1 MKYIY
6 ILFFLVISTI
16 SANKIDANL
25 EIVKKAN
32 TIPNIIVSI
41 ANDSTEISVL
51 NRLKVLLEKDL
62 KISGH
67 FEVTNATHL
76 SGYTDNPN
84 FMILAN
90 NKADLYVNLSAS
102 KGNDGSYSVNMKLYD
117 VNAQIN
123 VLQKTFT
130 TSKIE
135 RFPFLAHRI
144 AISINDHFQAPS
156 IDWMDKFVI
165 MSVYKD
171 SKEADIV
178 IADYSLT
185 FRKTLVTGGLNIF
198 PKWASDEQ
206 REIYY
211 TSYNYA
217 KPTLVKLNIYTSQ
230 KQTIM
235 SSDGMITCSD
245 VNKDGTKLLIT
256 AAPNSQ
262 PDIYVYNTLTK
273 QKQRVT
279 TYSGI
284 DVSGHFVDN
293 DQKVV
298 FVSDRLG
305 SPNIFAKK
313 INSRGVEKLVYH
325 SSNNSSV
332 TTNGNN
338 IVYSSRDSSNAFGGK
353 NFNLYLMSTK
363 SDALTRL
370 TVSGVNQFPKF
381 SNDGES
387 LIFIKTQNDVS
398 SVGIIRLNFNSTYL
412 FPLRGNKIQSID
424 W

>member
-1 MKYIY
+1 MKYLY
-6 ILFFLVISTI
+6 LLLFLIVNFASG
-16 SANKIDANL
+16 AKIDANL

-32 TIPNIIVSI
+32 TIPNVLVSV
-41 ANDSTEISVL
+41 ANDSTEINTL
-51 NRLKVLLEKDL
+51 NKLKYILNEDLKV
-62 KISGH
+62 SGH
-67 FEVTNATHL
+67 FQSVSTNHL
-76 SGYTDNPN
+76 ASFDSNPN
-84 FMILAN
+84 FTVLNN
-90 NKADLYVNLSAS
+90 NKVDLYVNLTAS
-102 KGNDGSYSVNMKLYD
+102 KQNNGSYSVSMKLYD
-117 VNAQIN
+117 VNAQLN

-130 TSKIE
+130 TTKQE

-144 AISINDHFQAPS
+144 AITINDFFNAPS
-156 IDWMDKFVI
+156 INWMDKFVI
-165 MSVYKD
+165 MSVYKG
-171 SKEADIV
+171 SQKADIV
-178 IADYSLT
+178 IADYTLT

-198 PKWASDEQ
+198 PKWASNDQ
-206 REIYY
+206 KEIYY
-211 TSYNYA
+211 TSYNYD
-217 KPTLVKLNIYTSQ
+217 KPTLVKLNIYTSKKQ
-230 KQTIM
+230 KVM
-235 SSDGMITCSD
+235 SSDGMIVCSD
-245 VNKDGTKLLIT
+245 VSDDESKLLIT

-262 PDIYVYNTLTK
+262 PDVYLYDLRTK

-284 DVSGHFVDN
+284 DVSAQFVEN
-293 DQKVV
+293 DQKIV

-332 TTNGNN
+332 TTHGNN
-338 IVYSSRDSSNAFGGK
+338 IVYSSRDSSNEFGGK
-353 NFNLYLMSTK
+353 NFNLYLMSTR

-381 SNDGES
+381 SSDGES

>member
-6 ILFFLVISTI
+6 LLLFLIVNL
-16 SANKIDANL
+16 ANGAKIDANL

-32 TIPNIIVSI
+32 TIPNVLVSI
-41 ANDSTEISVL
+41 ANDSAEINTL
-51 NRLKVLLEKDL
+51 NKLKYILIQDL

-67 FEVTNATHL
+67 FEVSNFNHL
-76 SGYTDNPN
+76 SSYENNPN
-84 FMILAN
+84 FTVLNN
-90 NKADLYVNLSAS
+90 NKVDLYVNLNSS
-102 KGNDGSYSVNMKLYD
+102 KNSNGTYSVSMKLYD
-117 VNAQIN
+117 ANAQLNI
-123 VLQKTFT
+123 LQKTFT
-130 TSKIE
+130 TSKEE

-144 AISINDHFQAPS
+144 AISINDFFKAPS

-165 MSVYKD
+165 MSVYQN
-171 SKEADIV
+171 SKKADIV
-178 IADYSLT
+178 IADYTLT

-198 PKWASDEQ
+198 PKWASKDQ
-206 REIYY
+206 KSIYY

-217 KPTLVKLNIYTSQ
+217 KPTLVKLNIYNSQ

-235 SSDGMITCSD
+235 NSDGMIACSD
-245 VNKDGTKLLIT
+245 VSDDGSKLLIT

-262 PDIYVYNTLTK
+262 PDIYLYDLNTK

-313 INSRGVEKLVYH
+313 INSKAVEKLVYH

-332 TTNGNN
+332 TTHGSN
-338 IVYSSRDSSNAFGGK
+338 IVYSSRDSSNEFTGK

-370 TVSGVNQFPKF
+370 TTNGVNQFPKF

>member
-1 MKYIY
+1 MKYFY
-6 ILFFLVISTI
+6 ILFFLVFSTLN
-16 SANKIDANL
+16 AAKIDANL

-32 TIPNIIVSI
+32 TIPNVVVSI
-41 ANDSTEISVL
+41 ANDSKEIQTLSK
-51 NRLKVLLEKDL
+51 LKFLLEQDL

-67 FEVTNATHL
+67 FDVIKDTYLTSFDA
-76 SGYTDNPN
+76 YPN
-84 FMILAN
+84 FVILSN
-90 NKADLYVNLSAS
+90 NKADLYINLSAT
-102 KGNDGSYSVNMKLYD
+102 KNQNGTYAVNMKLYD
-117 VNAQIN
+117 VNAQLNI
-123 VLQKTFT
+123 LQKTFT
-130 TSKIE
+130 TSKID

-144 AISINDHFQAPS
+144 AITVNDYFKAPS

-165 MSVYKD
+165 MSIYKD

-206 REIYY
+206 KEIYY

-217 KPTLVKLNIYTSQ
+217 KPTLVKLNIYTS
-230 KQTIM
+230 KKETVM

-245 VNKDGTKLLIT
+245 VSSDGSKLLIT

-262 PDIYVYNTLTK
+262 PDIYVYDKRTK

-284 DVSGHFVDN
+284 DVSGQFIDD
-293 DQKVV
+293 DQRVV
-298 FVSDRLG
+298 FVSNRLG

-313 INSRGVEKLVYH
+313 INSRAVEKLVYH
-325 SSNNSSV
+325 STNNSSV
-332 TTNGNN
+332 TTKGNN
-338 IVYSSRDSSNAFGGK
+338 IVYASRDSANAFGGK

-363 SDALTRL
+363 SDSLTRL
-370 TVSGVNQFPKF
+370 TVSGVNQFPNF
-381 SNDGES
+381 SADGES

-398 SVGIIRLNFNSTYL
+398 SVGILRLNFNSTYL
-412 FPLRGNKIQSID
+412 FPLKGNKIQSID